1 MHFPGNSTGTF
12 SGVHPMAAGRIGAIA
27 PSLSARVGGIG
38 RALPAIPSTLNFS
51 VNTKGNSLILPEF
64 M

>member
-1 MHFPGNSTGTF
+1 
-12 SGVHPMAAGRIGAIA
+12 MAAGRIGAIA